1 MHYEGS
7 DEVETVHNVRNIAFP
22 STKFI
27 LNFIKLPECDCAAE
41 QNKFCF
47 STGSASN
54 YSRNL
59 LIILLSSFI
68 ESNLCQQSP

>member
-47 STGSASN
+47 
-54 YSRNL
+54 
-59 LIILLSSFI
+59 
-68 ESNLCQQSP
+68 